1 MLFAFLKSVLV
12 LFEIQGALSQFVV
25 EGESDVDGVL
35 LFINSRLIEVLV
47 HAYTPVLV
55 NFVGGREVE
64 VDLVGEGSSNSS
76 FGCIR
81 EFDIDT
87 VVHPNGLA
95 MNSFLRLNLSFFALG
110 RHAVKELSRC
120 GVFVL
125 LPCASDRKD
134 RLSLVVVVVLPVSTD
149 PAEDIFRALVGGVH
163 LGHSHALIFTVDIV
177 SDFGTSVPLV
187 TSNVSAGGHA
197 LLFFQVDFVLEEET
211 SVIFLTHSCAET
223 LSEGSSKLVFSKV
236 VATCKVNIELVSTF
250 VVDLSFK

>member
-25 EGESDVDGVL
+25 EGESNVDGVL

-64 VDLVGEGSSNSS
+64 VHLVGEGSSNSS

-110 RHAVKELSRC
+110 RMAVKELSRC
-120 GVFVL
+120 GVLVL
-125 LPCASDRKD
+125 SICASDRED
-134 RLSLVVVVVLPVSTD
+134 RLSLVVFVVLPVSTD
-149 PAEDIFRALVGGVH
+149 PAEDVFRALVGGVH

-187 TSNVSAGGHA
+187 TRNVSAGVH
-197 LLFFQVDFVLEEET
+197 LLITVDFVFEEET
-211 SVIFLTHSCAET
+211 SAIFLTHSCAET
-223 LSEGSSKLVFSKV
+223 LSEGTSKLVFLEV